1 MVVNNRTAFFY
12 FLSGGWKFCVFPL
25 SLLFLRNSQLWA
37 SHSRSC
43 SNWYF
48 MELFASDNL
57 GCVCTHCNDWLFF
70 LSNCLLRLCYFAANA
85 IVASPPRLLPEKQPT
100 LPTVVLSL
108 IGSSQY
114 IVALSLNILG
124 ADVNRCLWH
133 LLLPNKI
140 PNLDEKHCQR
150 HNGPIGWHHNW
161 RHLVAS
167 KFSKQMAPHGNSA
180 TKWHHL
186 H

>member
-1 MVVNNRTAFFY
+1 MSNDFPWFFKLKLWALKIISSKVMVVNNRTAFFY
-12 FLSGGWKFCVFPL
+12 FLSGGGKFCVFPL

-140 PNLDEKHCQR
+140 PNLDEQNYTWKD
-150 HNGPIGWHHNW
+150 I
-161 RHLVAS
+161 
-167 KFSKQMAPHGNSA
+167 
-180 TKWHHL
+180 
-186 H
+186 

>member
-1 MVVNNRTAFFY
+1 
-12 FLSGGWKFCVFPL
+12 
-25 SLLFLRNSQLWA
+25 
-37 SHSRSC
+37 
-43 SNWYF
+43 

-85 IVASPPRLLPEKQPT
+85 IVASPPAFSRKNSQPCQ
-100 LPTVVLSL
+100 TVVLSL

-140 PNLDEKHCQR
+140 PNLDDKKL
-150 HNGPIGWHHNW
+150 
-161 RHLVAS
+161 HLKGYLEGSSIYYVITDGGGLP
-167 KFSKQMAPHGNSA
+167 KWLQYQMALEPQKVI
-180 TKWHHL
+180 TQYMVDP
-186 H
+186 